1 RSTKPLWVRE
11 FRYDCQ
17 HRLVEFIEQ
26 RQGQKT
32 HFAYTYDAF
41 GRRIQKQ
48 DLLAQRPDAITRFFW
63 QGERMVAE
71 CADDDNIFT
80 TDDPKPA
87 HLATYK
93 SYLYSPGSFV
103 PLAQLLGKGRKSE
116 IYYYLNDHLGT
127 PQELV
132 NGKGQIAWSAA
143 YRAYGNLAVAFVESV
158 PQPLRFQGQYFDA
171 ESGLHYNRY
180 RYYSPETARFITP
193 DPIGL
198 AGGLNQT
205 QYVPNPTGWVDP
217 LGLTSVPG
225 DCPEPPGTGVRAHAG
240 EELVEVYRV
249 QPVRPN
255 SDIVLG
261 GAFLRER
268 EKGKSILQANN
279 QRKKLLAKIESDDPA
294 AAVNAM
300 QHAQGGGGSSPV
312 ISTTFDKAAAEADF
326 IDQLNAGRNVEMIT
340 IKGPR
345 SGGLDFNLELEAR
358 GGRTKPARFKDE
370 EMNEFGI
377 KDLYVP
383 PKGKGAS
390 KSGFEITDV
399 KRGLE

>member
-1 RSTKPLWVRE
+1 FTHDAAGNVLGNDAASRGTQVRGNLLKQKGDVRFEYDEFGNLTREVRSTKPLWVRD

-80 TDDPKPA
+80 ADDPKPA

-116 IYYYLNDHLGT
+116 IYYYLTDHLGT

-180 RYYSPETARFITP
+180 RYYSPETARFIT
-193 DPIGL
+193 
-198 AGGLNQT
+198 
-205 QYVPNPTGWVDP
+205 
-217 LGLTSVPG
+217 
-225 DCPEPPGTGVRAHAG
+225 
-240 EELVEVYRV
+240 
-249 QPVRPN
+249 
-255 SDIVLG
+255 
-261 GAFLRER
+261 
-268 EKGKSILQANN
+268 
-279 QRKKLLAKIESDDPA
+279 
-294 AAVNAM
+294 
-300 QHAQGGGGSSPV
+300 
-312 ISTTFDKAAAEADF
+312 
-326 IDQLNAGRNVEMIT
+326 
-340 IKGPR
+340 
-345 SGGLDFNLELEAR
+345 
-358 GGRTKPARFKDE
+358 
-370 EMNEFGI
+370 
-377 KDLYVP
+377 
-383 PKGKGAS
+383 
-390 KSGFEITDV
+390 
-399 KRGLE
+399 